1 MPSYLDKFMTGQ
13 PSNQLPEGVPPYLNQ
28 LNAGYQLSY
37 QGGDKDRLMGNEAYT
52 NQSFPDFMR
61 RGAPVG
67 GLRNF
72 KQSIPGAFDFSP
84 IQKSFDTMQQG
95 QMSAA
100 KAAASSA
107 ARAATNRAML
117 SGGQVGSDFARASAL
132 QPFFRQQAAQNLDIN
147 QLRSQMA
154 QNQAALTGQVVGQI
168 AAMKQQNRTNRQNY
182 AVDAARLAQKNVGI
196 GGNVGYGYGQGGG
209 SSDLQDQLL
218 RAQIGQMTPDIVRPG
233 YISNAG
239 GITPGQVNGQNMFN
253 RVITGDLPTQ
263 RLY

>member
-1 MPSYLDKFMTGQ
+1 MATPNYAAGIYGTPPK
-13 PSNQLPEGVPPYLNQ
+13 PEFPGFPGSVDQ
-28 LNAGYQLSY
+28 FNAGYQLSY
-37 QGGDKDRLMGNEAYT
+37 SGGDKDRLMGSEAYGS
-52 NQSFPDFMR
+52 QDFPDFMR

-67 GLRNF
+67 GLRAF

-84 IQKSFDTMQQG
+84 IQQSFDTMQQG

-154 QNQAALTGQVVGQI
+154 QNQAALTGQVTGQI
-168 AAMKQQNRTNRQNY
+168 AAMRQANRQSRQNY
-182 AVDAARLAQKNVGI
+182 AVDAARLAQKNIGI
-196 GGNVGYGYGQGGG
+196 GGSIGMGTGTG
-209 SSDLQDQLL
+209 SDFLQDQLL
-218 RAQIGQMTPDIVRPG
+218 NAQVDQTRRQEVKPG
-233 YISNAG
+233 YLTNAAG
-239 GITPGQVNGQNMFN
+239 LLPGSVNGQQMLN
-253 RVITGDLPTQ
+253 RVITGDLPNT